1 MTKILGIDLG
11 TNSIG
16 WAITTQYEDK
26 NSYKLLERGVSIF
39 QEGVAREKNNEV
51 PMVQERTNARSLRRH
66 YFRRRLRK
74 IELLKILIKFD
85 LCPALTTEMLNNW
98 RYKKQYPL
106 DENLLQWL
114 RTDDNCEKNPYHD
127 RYVALTR
134 VLDLDKQEE
143 RYLLGR
149 ALYHIIQRRGF
160 LSNRKDASGD
170 DDSGKVKSAIKG
182 LDEAISKAG
191 CNYLGEFYYKLYQN
205 SHNKSIRNR
214 DMGEGYGYADRNRH
228 YLKEFEAICK
238 KQNLAADLQNAL
250 VRAIFFQRPL
260 KSQKGL
266 VGTCTFEK
274 NKARCPI
281 SHPRF
286 EEFRM
291 LQVLNNIKIKGP
303 YDDEMRPLT
312 AEEREEAIGVFMRK
326 SKPHFD
332 FEDIAKK
339 LSGGR
344 KATYS
349 YYKEGKESDYLFNYK
364 MTTSMSGCPTIAE
377 LKGLFGNEWLDTI
390 CSIYL
395 KGNNKS
401 KEQILNDIWHALF
414 SFDNDDKLREWAK
427 TNLQLNDDD
436 AEKFINIKMVQGYA
450 SLSLNAINKM
460 LPYLRAGYRYDE
472 AVFLGNLRKVIG
484 ENRWNDETARKDII
498 DKICTEIDNYSI
510 TKRKES
516 KKEYIAKILS
526 DEYGIDFEYSDK
538 LYHPS
543 QVEGYKDA
551 EENENGIPQL
561 GSPRTS
567 AIRNPMA
574 MRALFRLR
582 ALVNTLLREKKIDKD
597 TRVNIEMARELNDAN
612 KRAAIKQY
620 QEEQEKTHKKY
631 AEEIKKLYRDETG
644 IEIEPTQDDILKY
657 QLWEEQKHICLY
669 TQKTIGITEF
679 IGSNTTYDIEHTI
692 PRSRGGDNSQ
702 ANKTLCDSRFNREIK
717 QAKLPSELSCGYKTL
732 AVIEELG
739 WKEKIENLEKQ
750 IATQTKKSKSAT
762 TKESKDKA
770 IQQRHYLRM
779 HLDYWRDKVSRF
791 TMTEITDGFT
801 KRQGVDIGI
810 IGRYARMYLQ
820 TAFNNVHTVKGS
832 TTADFRKM
840 WGLQEEYS
848 KKERVN
854 HIHHCIDAITIACIG
869 HGAYTNWKQYNEDTE
884 KYHFGQKEKPVIE
897 KPWATFTEDVKA
909 IANEVLISHNTPDNM
924 PKTNRK
930 KLRIRGKVQH
940 NDAGEIKYATGDG
953 ARRSL
958 HQQTFYGAIMRD
970 DEIKYVVRKPISKL
984 ESSDIE
990 KIVDDAVKECVN
1002 EAYKREGKAALQ
1014 QPICFNAEKGVYIK
1028 KVRIYVPTV
1037 KQPIHLKKH
1046 QHKSKQ
1052 QYKQDYYVANDG
1064 NYCMAIYEG
1073 TDEKGRTKRGFEI
1086 VNNLNASKFFNGK
1099 EKQSYIVPQSD
1110 ANDYPLKYIIKCG
1123 TMVLFYEK
1131 TPDELYNCNKK
1142 ELAKR
1147 LYKVSGFSTL
1157 SIKRNNGKV
1166 DKYGTVTL
1174 KHHQEARP
1182 AGDLKAKNGEW
1193 KINED
1198 YRAIIEILHTQ
1209 FNALVE
1215 GYDFELTVT
1224 GEIKFK

>member
-26 NSYKLLERGVSIF
+26 NNYQLLEKGVSIF

-51 PMVQERTNARSLRRH
+51 PMVKERTNARSLRRQ

-74 IELLKILIKFD
+74 IEILKVLIKFD
-85 LCPALTTEMLNNW
+85 LCPVLTTDMLNNW

-106 DENLLQWL
+106 DEKFLQWL
-114 RTDDNCEKNPYHD
+114 RTDDNCDKNPYHD
-127 RYVALTR
+127 RYIALTR
-134 VLDLDKQEE
+134 VLDLDKQDE
-143 RYLLGR
+143 RFLLGR
-149 ALYHIIQRRGF
+149 ALYHIAQRRGF
-160 LSNRKDASGD
+160 LSNRKDSSND
-170 DDSGKVKSAIKG
+170 NESGKVKSAIKG
-182 LDEAISKAG
+182 LDEAMANAD
-191 CNYLGEFYYKLYQN
+191 CEYLGEFYYKLYQDK
-205 SHNKSIRNR
+205 HNKNIRNR
-214 DMGEGYGYADRNRH
+214 DMGNGFGYADRNRH

-238 KQNLAADLQNAL
+238 KQNLPADLQDAL
-250 VRAIFFQRPL
+250 ARAIFFQRPL
-260 KSQKGL
+260 KSQKGI

-303 YDDEMRPLT
+303 YDEEMRPLT
-312 AEEREEAIGVFMRK
+312 DREREEAISVFMRK

-377 LKGLFGNEWLDTI
+377 LKNLFGNEWLDTI
-390 CSIYL
+390 CSIYI
-395 KGNNKS
+395 KGCSKS

-414 SFDNDDKLREWAK
+414 SFDNDDKLREWAR
-427 TNLQLNDDD
+427 TNLQLSNED
-436 AEKFINIKMVQGYA
+436 AEKFTNIHIAQGYA

-472 AVFLGNLRKVIG
+472 AVFLGNLRKAIG
-484 ENRWNDETARKDII
+484 ENRWNNETTRKDII

-526 DEYGIDFEYSDK
+526 DEYGIDFEYSDN

-551 EENENGIPQL
+551 EENENGILQL

-620 QEEQEKTHKKY
+620 QEEQEKKHKEY
-631 AEEIKKLYRDETG
+631 ADEIKKLYRDETG

-657 QLWEEQKHICLY
+657 QLWEEQKHLCLY

-679 IGSNTTYDIEHTI
+679 IGGNSAYDIEHTI

-717 QAKLPSELSCGYKTL
+717 QTKLPSELSCNYKTL

-739 WKEKIENLEKQ
+739 WREEIESLEKK
-750 IATQTKKSKSAT
+750 IATQTRNSKSAT

-770 IQQRHYLRM
+770 IQQRHYLKM
-779 HLDYWRDKVSRF
+779 HLDYWRDKVNRF

-884 KYHFGQKEKPVIE
+884 KYHFGQKGRPTIE
-897 KPWATFTEDVKA
+897 KPWPTFTEDVKA
-909 IANEVLISHNTPDNM
+909 IANEVLISHNTPDSM

-930 KLRIRGKVQH
+930 KLRIRGKVQY
-940 NDAGEIKYATGDG
+940 NDAGEVKYAAGDG

-958 HQQTFYGAIMRD
+958 HMQTYYGAIMRD

-990 KIVDDAVKECVN
+990 KIVDDAVKECVK

-1014 QPICFNAEKGVYIK
+1014 KPICFNAEKGVFIK
-1028 KVRIYVPTV
+1028 KVRIYAPTV

-1052 QYKQDYYVANDG
+1052 LYKQDYHVANDS

-1073 TDEKGRTKRGFEI
+1073 EDEKGRTKRGFEI
-1086 VNNLNASKFFNGK
+1086 VNNLDASKFFNGK
-1099 EKQSYIVPQSD
+1099 EKQHYIVPQSD

-1131 TPDELYNCNKK
+1131 TPDELYHCDKC

-1147 LYKVSGFSTL
+1147 LYKVCGFSLAPKKSGNKTYKFGN
-1157 SIKRNNGKV
+1157 I
-1166 DKYGTVTL
+1166 TL

-1182 AGDLKAKNGEW
+1182 AGELKAKNGEW

-1198 YRAIIEILHTQ
+1198 YRAIITIYHTQ

>member
-26 NSYKLLERGVSIF
+26 NNYQLLEKGVSIF

-51 PMVQERTNARSLRRH
+51 PMVKERTNARSLRRQ
-66 YFRRRLRK
+66 YFRRSFRK
-74 IELLKILIKFD
+74 IEILKVLIKFD
-85 LCPALTTEMLNNW
+85 LCPVLTTDMLNNW

-106 DENLLQWL
+106 DEKFLQWL
-114 RTDDNCEKNPYHD
+114 RTDDNCDKNPYHD
-127 RYVALTR
+127 RYIALTR
-134 VLDLDKQEE
+134 VLDLDKQDE
-143 RYLLGR
+143 RFLLGR
-149 ALYHIIQRRGF
+149 ALYHIAQRRGF
-160 LSNRKDASGD
+160 LSNRKDSSND
-170 DDSGKVKSAIKG
+170 NESGKVKSAIKG
-182 LDEAISKAG
+182 LDEAMANAD
-191 CNYLGEFYYKLYQN
+191 CEYLGEFYYKLYQDK
-205 SHNKSIRNR
+205 HNKNIRNR
-214 DMGEGYGYADRNRH
+214 DMGNGFGYADRNRH

-238 KQNLAADLQNAL
+238 KQNLPADLQDAL
-250 VRAIFFQRPL
+250 ARAIFFQRPL
-260 KSQKGL
+260 KSQKGI

-303 YDDEMRPLT
+303 YDEEMRPLT
-312 AEEREEAIGVFMRK
+312 DREREEAISVFMRK

-377 LKGLFGNEWLDTI
+377 LKNLFGNEWLDTI
-390 CSIYL
+390 CSIYI
-395 KGNNKS
+395 KGCSKS

-414 SFDNDDKLREWAK
+414 SFDNDDKLREWAR
-427 TNLQLNDDD
+427 TNLQLSNED
-436 AEKFINIKMVQGYA
+436 AEKITNIHIAQGYA

-472 AVFLGNLRKVIG
+472 AVFLGNLRKAIG
-484 ENRWNDETARKDII
+484 ENRWNNETTRKDII

-526 DEYGIDFEYSDK
+526 DEYGIDFEYSDN

-551 EENENGIPQL
+551 EENENGILQL

-620 QEEQEKTHKKY
+620 QEEQEKKHKEY
-631 AEEIKKLYRDETG
+631 ADEIKKLYRDETG
-644 IEIEPTQDDILKY
+644 IEIEPTQEDILKY
-657 QLWEEQKHICLY
+657 QLWEEQKHLCLY

-679 IGSNTTYDIEHTI
+679 IGGNSAYDIEHTV

-717 QAKLPSELSCGYKTL
+717 QTKLPSELSCNYKTL

-739 WKEKIENLEKQ
+739 WREEIESLEKK
-750 IATQTKKSKSAT
+750 IATQTRNSKSAT

-770 IQQRHYLRM
+770 IQQRHYLKM
-779 HLDYWRDKVSRF
+779 HLDYWRDKVNRF

-884 KYHFGQKEKPVIE
+884 KYHFGQKGRPTIE
-897 KPWATFTEDVKA
+897 KPWPTFTEDVKA
-909 IANEVLISHNTPDNM
+909 IANEVLISHNTPDSM

-930 KLRIRGKVQH
+930 KLRIRGKVQY
-940 NDAGEIKYATGDG
+940 NDAGEVKYAAGDG

-958 HQQTFYGAIMRD
+958 HMQTYYGAIMRD

-990 KIVDDAVKECVN
+990 KIVDDAVKECVK

-1014 QPICFNAEKGVYIK
+1014 KPICFNAEKGVFIK
-1028 KVRIYVPTV
+1028 KVRIYAPTV

-1052 QYKQDYYVANDG
+1052 LYKQDYHVANDS

-1073 TDEKGRTKRGFEI
+1073 EDEKGRTKRGFEI
-1086 VNNLNASKFFNGK
+1086 VNNLDASKFFNGK
-1099 EKQSYIVPQSD
+1099 EKQHYIVPQSD

-1131 TPDELYNCNKK
+1131 TPDELYHCDKC

-1147 LYKVSGFSTL
+1147 LYKVGGFSTL
-1157 SIKRNNGKV
+1157 KLQNKYF
-1166 DKYGTVTL
+1166 YGTITL

-1182 AGDLKAKNGEW
+1182 AGELKAKNGEW

-1198 YRAIIEILHTQ
+1198 YRAIITIYHTQ

>member
-26 NSYKLLERGVSIF
+26 NNYQLLEKGVSIF

-51 PMVQERTNARSLRRH
+51 PMVKERTNARSLRRQ

-74 IELLKILIKFD
+74 IEILKVLIKFD
-85 LCPALTTEMLNNW
+85 LCPVLTTDMLNNW

-106 DENLLQWL
+106 DEKFLQWL
-114 RTDDNCEKNPYHD
+114 RTDDNCDKNPYHD
-127 RYVALTR
+127 RYIALTR
-134 VLDLDKQEE
+134 VLDLDKQDE
-143 RYLLGR
+143 RFLLGR
-149 ALYHIIQRRGF
+149 ALYHIAQRRGF
-160 LSNRKDASGD
+160 LSNRKDSSND
-170 DDSGKVKSAIKG
+170 NESGKVKSAIKG
-182 LDEAISKAG
+182 LDEAMANAD
-191 CNYLGEFYYKLYQN
+191 CEYLGEFYYKLYQDK
-205 SHNKSIRNR
+205 HNKNIRNR
-214 DMGEGYGYADRNRH
+214 DMGNGFGYADRNRH

-238 KQNLAADLQNAL
+238 KQNLPADLQDAL
-250 VRAIFFQRPL
+250 ARAIFFQRPL
-260 KSQKGL
+260 KSQKGI

-303 YDDEMRPLT
+303 YDEEMRPLT
-312 AEEREEAIGVFMRK
+312 DREREEAISVFMRK

-377 LKGLFGNEWLDTI
+377 LKNLFGNEWLDTI
-390 CSIYL
+390 CSIYI
-395 KGNNKS
+395 KGCSKS

-414 SFDNDDKLREWAK
+414 SFDNDDKLREWAR
-427 TNLQLNDDD
+427 TNLQLSNED
-436 AEKFINIKMVQGYA
+436 AEKITNIHIAQGYA

-472 AVFLGNLRKVIG
+472 AVFLGNLRKAIG
-484 ENRWNDETARKDII
+484 ENRWNNETTRKDII

-526 DEYGIDFEYSDK
+526 DEYGIDFEYSDN

-551 EENENGIPQL
+551 EENENGILQL

-620 QEEQEKTHKKY
+620 QEEQEKKHKEY
-631 AEEIKKLYRDETG
+631 ADEIKKLYRDETG
-644 IEIEPTQDDILKY
+644 IEIEPTQEDILKY
-657 QLWEEQKHICLY
+657 QLWEEQKHLCLY

-679 IGSNTTYDIEHTI
+679 IGGNSAYDIEHTV

-717 QAKLPSELSCGYKTL
+717 QTKLPSELSCNYKTL

-739 WKEKIENLEKQ
+739 WREEIESLEKK
-750 IATQTKKSKSAT
+750 IATQTRNSKSAT

-770 IQQRHYLRM
+770 IQQRHYLKM
-779 HLDYWRDKVSRF
+779 HLDYWRDKVNRF

-884 KYHFGQKEKPVIE
+884 KYHFGQKGRPTIE
-897 KPWATFTEDVKA
+897 KPWPTFTEDVKA
-909 IANEVLISHNTPDNM
+909 IANEVLISHNTPDSM

-930 KLRIRGKVQH
+930 KLRIRGKVQY
-940 NDAGEIKYATGDG
+940 NDAGEVKYAAGDG

-958 HQQTFYGAIMRD
+958 HMQTYYGAIMRD

-990 KIVDDAVKECVN
+990 KIVDDAVKECVK

-1014 QPICFNAEKGVYIK
+1014 KPICFNAEKGVFIK
-1028 KVRIYVPTV
+1028 KVRIYAPTV

-1052 QYKQDYYVANDG
+1052 LYKQDYHVANDS

-1073 TDEKGRTKRGFEI
+1073 EDEKGRTKRGFEI
-1086 VNNLNASKFFNGK
+1086 VNNLDASKFFNGK
-1099 EKQSYIVPQSD
+1099 EKQHYIVPQSD

-1131 TPDELYNCNKK
+1131 TPDELYHCDKC

-1147 LYKVSGFSTL
+1147 LYKVGGFSTL
-1157 SIKRNNGKV
+1157 KLQNKYF
-1166 DKYGTVTL
+1166 YGTITL

-1182 AGDLKAKNGEW
+1182 AGELKAKNGEW

-1198 YRAIIEILHTQ
+1198 YRAIITIYHTQ

>member
-26 NSYKLLERGVSIF
+26 NNYQLLEKGVSIF

-51 PMVQERTNARSLRRH
+51 PMVKERTNARSLRRQ

-74 IELLKILIKFD
+74 IEILKVLIKFD
-85 LCPALTTEMLNNW
+85 LCPVLTTDMLNNW

-106 DENLLQWL
+106 DEKFLQWL
-114 RTDDNCEKNPYHD
+114 RTDDNCDKNPYHD
-127 RYVALTR
+127 RYIALTR
-134 VLDLDKQEE
+134 VLDLDKQDE
-143 RYLLGR
+143 RFLLGR
-149 ALYHIIQRRGF
+149 ALYHIAQRRGF
-160 LSNRKDASGD
+160 LSNRKDSSND
-170 DDSGKVKSAIKG
+170 NESGKVKSAIKG
-182 LDEAISKAG
+182 LDEAMANAD
-191 CNYLGEFYYKLYQN
+191 CEYLGEFYYKLYQDK
-205 SHNKSIRNR
+205 HNKNIRNR
-214 DMGEGYGYADRNRH
+214 DMGNGFGYADRNRH

-238 KQNLAADLQNAL
+238 KQNLPADLQDAL
-250 VRAIFFQRPL
+250 ARAIFFQRPL
-260 KSQKGL
+260 KSQKGI

-303 YDDEMRPLT
+303 YDEEMRPLT
-312 AEEREEAIGVFMRK
+312 DREREEAISVFMRK

-377 LKGLFGNEWLDTI
+377 LKNLFGNEWLDTI
-390 CSIYL
+390 CSIYI
-395 KGNNKS
+395 KGCSKS

-414 SFDNDDKLREWAK
+414 SFDNDDKLREWAR
-427 TNLQLNDDD
+427 TNLQLSNED
-436 AEKFINIKMVQGYA
+436 AEKFTNIHIAQGYA

-472 AVFLGNLRKVIG
+472 AVFLGNLRKAIG
-484 ENRWNDETARKDII
+484 ENRWNNETTRKDII

-526 DEYGIDFEYSDK
+526 DEYGIDFEYSDN

-551 EENENGIPQL
+551 EENENGILQL

-620 QEEQEKTHKKY
+620 QEEQEKKHKEY
-631 AEEIKKLYRDETG
+631 ADEIKKLYRDETG

-657 QLWEEQKHICLY
+657 QLWEEQKHLCLY

-679 IGSNTTYDIEHTI
+679 IGGNSAYDIEHTI

-717 QAKLPSELSCGYKTL
+717 QTKLPSELSCNYKTL

-739 WKEKIENLEKQ
+739 WREEIESLEKK
-750 IATQTKKSKSAT
+750 IATQTRNSKSAT

-770 IQQRHYLRM
+770 IQQRHYLKM
-779 HLDYWRDKVSRF
+779 HLDYWRDKVNRF

-884 KYHFGQKEKPVIE
+884 KYHFGQKGRPTIE
-897 KPWATFTEDVKA
+897 KPWPTFTEDVKA
-909 IANEVLISHNTPDNM
+909 IANV
-924 PKTNRK
+924 
-930 KLRIRGKVQH
+930 
-940 NDAGEIKYATGDG
+940 
-953 ARRSL
+953 
-958 HQQTFYGAIMRD
+958 
-970 DEIKYVVRKPISKL
+970 
-984 ESSDIE
+984 
-990 KIVDDAVKECVN
+990 
-1002 EAYKREGKAALQ
+1002 
-1014 QPICFNAEKGVYIK
+1014 
-1028 KVRIYVPTV
+1028 
-1037 KQPIHLKKH
+1037 
-1046 QHKSKQ
+1046 
-1052 QYKQDYYVANDG
+1052 
-1064 NYCMAIYEG
+1064 
-1073 TDEKGRTKRGFEI
+1073 
-1086 VNNLNASKFFNGK
+1086 
-1099 EKQSYIVPQSD
+1099 
-1110 ANDYPLKYIIKCG
+1110 
-1123 TMVLFYEK
+1123 
-1131 TPDELYNCNKK
+1131 
-1142 ELAKR
+1142 
-1147 LYKVSGFSTL
+1147 
-1157 SIKRNNGKV
+1157 
-1166 DKYGTVTL
+1166 
-1174 KHHQEARP
+1174 
-1182 AGDLKAKNGEW
+1182 
-1193 KINED
+1193 
-1198 YRAIIEILHTQ
+1198 
-1209 FNALVE
+1209 
-1215 GYDFELTVT
+1215 
-1224 GEIKFK
+1224 

>member
-26 NSYKLLERGVSIF
+26 NNYQLLEKGVSIF

-51 PMVQERTNARSLRRH
+51 PMVKERTNARSLRRQ

-74 IELLKILIKFD
+74 IEILKVLIKFD
-85 LCPALTTEMLNNW
+85 LCPVLTTDMLNNW

-106 DENLLQWL
+106 DEKFLQWL
-114 RTDDNCEKNPYHD
+114 RTDDNCDKNPYHD
-127 RYVALTR
+127 RYIALTR
-134 VLDLDKQEE
+134 VLDLDKQDE
-143 RYLLGR
+143 RFLLGR
-149 ALYHIIQRRGF
+149 ALYHIAQRRGF
-160 LSNRKDASGD
+160 LSNRKDSSND
-170 DDSGKVKSAIKG
+170 NESGKVKSAIKG
-182 LDEAISKAG
+182 LDEAMANAD
-191 CNYLGEFYYKLYQN
+191 CEYLGEFYYKLYQDK
-205 SHNKSIRNR
+205 HNKNIRNR
-214 DMGEGYGYADRNRH
+214 DMGNGFGYADRNRH

-238 KQNLAADLQNAL
+238 KQNLPADLQDAL
-250 VRAIFFQRPL
+250 ARAIFFQRPL
-260 KSQKGL
+260 KSQKGI

-303 YDDEMRPLT
+303 YDEEMRPLT
-312 AEEREEAIGVFMRK
+312 DREREEAISVFMRK

-377 LKGLFGNEWLDTI
+377 LKNLFGNEWLDTI
-390 CSIYL
+390 CSIYI
-395 KGNNKS
+395 KGCSKS

-414 SFDNDDKLREWAK
+414 SFDNDDKLREWAR
-427 TNLQLNDDD
+427 TNLQLSNED
-436 AEKFINIKMVQGYA
+436 AEKFTNIHIAQGYA

-472 AVFLGNLRKVIG
+472 AVFLGNLRKAIG
-484 ENRWNDETARKDII
+484 GNRWNNETTRKDII

-526 DEYGIDFEYSDK
+526 DEYGIDFEYSDN

-551 EENENGIPQL
+551 EENENGILQL

-620 QEEQEKTHKKY
+620 QEEQEKKHKEY
-631 AEEIKKLYRDETG
+631 ADEIKKLYRDETG
-644 IEIEPTQDDILKY
+644 IEIEPTQEDILKY
-657 QLWEEQKHICLY
+657 QLWEEQKHLCLY

-679 IGSNTTYDIEHTI
+679 IGGNSAYDIEHTV

-717 QAKLPSELSCGYKTL
+717 QTKLPSELSCNYKTL

-739 WKEKIENLEKQ
+739 WREEIESLEKK
-750 IATQTKKSKSAT
+750 IATQTRNSKSAT

-770 IQQRHYLRM
+770 IQQRHYLKM
-779 HLDYWRDKVSRF
+779 HLDYWRDKVNRF

-884 KYHFGQKEKPVIE
+884 KYHFGQKGRPTIE
-897 KPWATFTEDVKA
+897 KPWPTFTEDVKA
-909 IANEVLISHNTPDNM
+909 IANEVLISHNTPDSM

-930 KLRIRGKVQH
+930 KLRIRGKVQY
-940 NDAGEIKYATGDG
+940 NDAGEVKYAAGDG

-958 HQQTFYGAIMRD
+958 HMQTYYGAIMRD

-990 KIVDDAVKECVN
+990 KIVDDAVKECVK

-1014 QPICFNAEKGVYIK
+1014 KPICFNAEKGVFIK
-1028 KVRIYVPTV
+1028 KVRIYAPTV

-1052 QYKQDYYVANDG
+1052 LYKQDYHVANDS

-1073 TDEKGRTKRGFEI
+1073 EDEKGRTKRGFEI
-1086 VNNLNASKFFNGK
+1086 VNNLDASKFFNGK
-1099 EKQSYIVPQSD
+1099 EKQHYIVPQSD

-1131 TPDELYNCNKK
+1131 TPDELYHCDKC

-1147 LYKVSGFSTL
+1147 LYKVGGFSTL
-1157 SIKRNNGKV
+1157 KLQNKYF
-1166 DKYGTVTL
+1166 YGTITL

-1182 AGDLKAKNGEW
+1182 AGELKAKNGEW

-1198 YRAIIEILHTQ
+1198 YRAIITIYHTQ